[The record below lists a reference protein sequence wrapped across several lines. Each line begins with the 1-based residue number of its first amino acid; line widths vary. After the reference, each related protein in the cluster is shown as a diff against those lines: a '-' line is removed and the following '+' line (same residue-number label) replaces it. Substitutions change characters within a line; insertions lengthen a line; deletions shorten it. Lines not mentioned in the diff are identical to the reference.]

1 MVHNVEQPP
10 RPGPKTRS
18 VPIEDA
24 LLFGMT
30 VCSDGLWLANSS
42 VDSTTDA
49 PVAQALAHVASSIG
63 KSQPQL
69 RLIEIKG
76 AMKFFRGMFL
86 CLSAGA
92 AVLLLSTHQVTA
104 QAYPMRP
111 VRIIVGFPAG
121 GTTDIAARTIAQ
133 SLSERL
139 GQQFIVENR
148 PGAAGNIA
156 TEAVVRSPADG
167 YTLLA
172 AASGN
177 VINPA
182 LYENLSFNF
191 LTDIIMVAGIVRS
204 PLVLEVHP
212 TVPAGTVPEFIA
224 YAKANPGKISMASF
238 GAGSVS
244 HIAGELFKMTSGLE
258 MVHVPYRGS
267 APMVAGLLGGQVT
280 AAFDNL
286 PASIEQIRA
295 GKLRALAVT
304 TKARSEMLPDVPTM
318 SEFLRGFE
326 VSAWTGIGAP
336 QKTPLQIVD
345 RLNSEINAALVEPRI
360 KAQLAHLGGEAFISS
375 PGDLAIFVKEQAEE
389 RSRIIRAANI
399 KPE

>member
-1 MVHNVEQPP
+1 MMRAREA
-10 RPGPKTRS
+10 RS
-18 VPIEDA
+18 IED
-24 LLFGMT
+24 
-30 VCSDGLWLANSS
+30 
-42 VDSTTDA
+42 
-49 PVAQALAHVASSIG
+49 
-63 KSQPQL
+63 
-69 RLIEIKG
+69 
-76 AMKFFRGMFL
+76 AMKFFRTTFL
-86 CLSAGA
+86 CLTAGA
-92 AVLLLSTHQVTA
+92 VALLVLTHQVMA
-104 QAYPMRP
+104 QAYPTRP

-121 GTTDIAARTIAQ
+121 GTTDIAARIIAQ

-172 AASGN
+172 AASGS

-224 YAKANPGKISMASF
+224 YAKANPGKVSMASF

-244 HIAGELFKMTSGLE
+244 HIAGELFKMTSGLD

-267 APMVAGLLGGQVT
+267 APMITGLLGGQVT

-286 PASIEQIRA
+286 PASIEQITA

-304 TKARSEMLPDVPTM
+304 TKARSEMLPDVPTI
-318 SEFLRGFE
+318 SEFLPGFE

-336 QKTPLQIVD
+336 QKTPPQIVYK
-345 RLNSEINAALVEPRI
+345 LNSEINAVLAEPRI
-360 KAQLAHLGGEAFISS
+360 KAQLAHLGGEAFISL
-375 PGDLAIFVKEQAEE
+375 PGDLAMFVKEQAEE